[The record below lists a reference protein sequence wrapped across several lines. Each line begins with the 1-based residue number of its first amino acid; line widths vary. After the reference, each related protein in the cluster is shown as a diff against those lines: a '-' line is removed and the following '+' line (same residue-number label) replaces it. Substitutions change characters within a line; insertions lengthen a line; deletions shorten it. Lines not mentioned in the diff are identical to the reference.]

1 MLHTFTAAFA
11 ALEVRGH
18 KSRQQ
23 ESCGKEERPHFEM
36 MEEISGDIAVDDN
49 EERKPRQAAKTF
61 CRLYIGKLDEIS
73 IDTRDKD
80 FPFAHSSTAQ
90 VERWG
95 QPFYYKDMLSFHEW
109 AIFNGNSF
117 LDPERGCVLAG
128 V

>member
-1 MLHTFTAAFA
+1 
-11 ALEVRGH
+11 
-18 KSRQQ
+18 
-23 ESCGKEERPHFEM
+23 M

-109 AIFNGNSF
+109 AIFSGNSF
-117 LDPERGCVLAG
+117 SRSRTWLRLGRGSG